1 MHYCQMKRDLMTQLQ
16 AWKTNPRRKP
26 LILKGVRQTGKT
38 YLLEQFGRESFS
50 RYHLINFE
58 KQARARTL
66 FEGDLAPKHLL
77 EELRFLLETPID
89 IKTDL
94 VIFDEI
100 QACPKALTSLKYF
113 CEDLPELA
121 LCSAGSLL
129 GIHLNES
136 SYPVGKVDMLHLHP
150 LKFSEFL
157 AGIKDE
163 ILLDYFNNIQV
174 NSTPS
179 DVAHKKLWQRLKEY
193 FITGGLPEVVS
204 VFSEQQNSLFE
215 ATQAAR
221 IKQNEL
227 INAYYADIA
236 KHSGKVNAMHI
247 DRTWHAVPTQLSN
260 AEDQSTQRFKFKGI
274 IPNVNRYGQLVNVI
288 DWLESAELILKVAII
303 EPVAQP
309 LLAYTKENIFKL
321 FMFDVGILGAMSGL
335 DPKTILDYDY
345 GTYKGYF
352 AENFVAQQLI
362 ASCSIELVSWQN
374 DRSEIEFLI
383 QQKGQLIPLEVKS
396 GNITRAKS
404 LQKYIEKYQPKKSL
418 LLSAKNL
425 NIDHKNNLYHLP
437 LYLAERVPF
446 LMTD

>member
-1 MHYCQMKRDLMTQLQ
+1 MKRDLMTQFQ
-16 AWKTNPRRKP
+16 AWKANPRRKP

-58 KQARARTL
+58 KQARARAL
-66 FEGDLAPKHLL
+66 FEGDLDPKKLL
-77 EELRFLLETPID
+77 DELRFLLDTPID

-113 CEDLPELA
+113 CEELPELA

-129 GIHLNES
+129 GLHLNKS

-157 AGIKDE
+157 AGVKDE
-163 ILLDYFNNIQV
+163 MLLDYFNHIQA
-174 NSTPS
+174 NSALS
-179 DVAHKKLWQRLKEY
+179 ELAHQKLWQRLKEY
-193 FITGGLPEVVS
+193 FITGGLPEVIS

-215 ATQAAR
+215 ATHAVR
-221 IKQNEL
+221 IKQKEL

-236 KHSGKVNAMHI
+236 KHAGKVNAMHI
-247 DRTWHAVPTQLSN
+247 DRTWHAIPAQLSS
-260 AEDQSTQRFKFKGI
+260 AEDRSTQRFKFKGI
-274 IPNVNRYGQLVNVI
+274 IPNVNRYGQLINVI
-288 DWLESAELILKVAII
+288 DWLKSAELILKISIVETAH
-303 EPVAQP
+303 QP
-309 LLAYTKENIFKL
+309 ILAYAKENIFKL

-335 DPKTILDYDY
+335 DPKIILDYDY

-362 ASCSIELVSWQN
+362 ASSTSDLISWTN
-374 DRSEIEFLI
+374 DRSEIEFLM
-383 QQKGQLIPLEVKS
+383 QQEGQLIPLEV
-396 GNITRAKS
+396 
-404 LQKYIEKYQPKKSL
+404 
-418 LLSAKNL
+418 
-425 NIDHKNNLYHLP
+425 
-437 LYLAERVPF
+437 
-446 LMTD
+446 

>member
-1 MHYCQMKRDLMTQLQ
+1 MKRDLMSQLQ
-16 AWKTNPRRKP
+16 SWKANPRRKP

-58 KQARARTL
+58 KQPSAKAI
-66 FEGDLAPKHLL
+66 FDGDLEPKHLVD
-77 EELRFLLETPID
+77 ELQFFLKTSID

-113 CEDLPELA
+113 CEDLPQLA

-129 GIHLNES
+129 GLHLNES
-136 SYPVGKVDMLHLHP
+136 SYPSGKVDMLHLHP

-157 AGIKDE
+157 AGME
-163 ILLDYFNNIQV
+163 SEALLDYFNNIETS
-174 NSTPS
+174 STPS
-179 DVAHKKLWQRLKEY
+179 ETAHKQLWQKLKEY

-204 VFSEQQNSLFE
+204 VFCEKQNSPFE
-215 ATQAAR
+215 ATQAVR

-247 DRTWHAVPTQLSN
+247 DRTWHAVPTQLAS
-260 AEDQSTQRFKFKGI
+260 AENRSTQRFKFKGI
-274 IPNVNRYGQLVNVI
+274 IPNLNRYGQLVSVI
-288 DWLESAELILKVAII
+288 DWLKAAELILKVSVVETAQ
-303 EPVAQP
+303 QP

-321 FMFDVGILGAMSGL
+321 FMFDVGLLGAMSGL

-362 ASCSIELVSWQN
+362 ASGAPELVSWEN
-374 DRSEIEFLI
+374 DRSEVEFLI
-383 QQKGQLIPLEVKS
+383 QNKGELFPLEVKS
-396 GNITRAKS
+396 GSITRAKS
-404 LQKYIEKYQPKKSL
+404 LQKYIEKYQPPKSL
-418 LLSAKNL
+418 ILSA
-425 NIDHKNNLYHLP
+425 NNFNMDFQNKIYHLP
-437 LYLAERVPF
+437 LYLAERAF
-446 LMTD
+446 SLL